1 MNTDRESPLPPETW
15 VPARRIAQAVLGPID
30 RFLRI
35 EVASGAILLGAA
47 VVALTWANS
56 PWHESYDSLWHT
68 PFSIGLGQWSIQG
81 SVHFWISDLLM
92 AIFFLVVGLEIK
104 REMFEGALS
113 GFKKA
118 ALPVAAA
125 LGGMV
130 VPAAIYFL
138 FNTGMPARNGWG
150 VPMATDIAFAV
161 GVMSLLGKRVP
172 VSLRVL
178 LLALAIID
186 DIGAILVIAVFYS
199 TQLEFAGLYYVAG
212 GLFGIVALYKM
223 GIRPG
228 FIYLVPGLVVWGGML
243 KLGVHPAIAGVMIG
257 FMTPVKSWFSREKFL
272 KVARDAIDEFDD
284 RSDRGLRG
292 HDLIEPLVKL
302 ARARREAV
310 SPSVRMEAALHPWVA
325 FVIMPL
331 FALANAGVNVRGIEF
346 GDSTSVAI
354 IAGVAGGL
362 VLGKPIGVLL
372 VSWIAVRLG
381 LCVLPAG
388 VNWRGLLVV
397 GAVAGIG
404 FTMSIFIGELAFQ
417 GDAAPLSEI
426 AKLGVLVGSAVA
438 AVGGLL
444 LGRFLL
450 QPEDVPKLRAMT
462 ASDVERST
470 GYWTTGH

>member
-1 MNTDRESPLPPETW
+1 MKDDRASTLPPETW
-15 VPARRIAQAVLGPID
+15 VPAGRVAQAVLRPIEG
-30 RFLRI
+30 FLRI
-35 EVASGAILLGAA
+35 QVASGAILLGAA

-56 PWHESYDSLWHT
+56 PWHESYESLWHT
-68 PFSIGLGQWSIQG
+68 PFSIGLGRWSIQG
-81 SVHFWISDLLM
+81 SLHFWINDLLM

-104 REMFEGALS
+104 REIFEGALS
-113 GFKKA
+113 GFRRA

-125 LGGMV
+125 IGGMV
-130 VPAAIYFL
+130 VPAAIYL
-138 FNTGMPARNGWG
+138 IFNTSMPARNGWA

-161 GVMSLLGKRVP
+161 GVLSLLGKRVP

-199 TQLEFAGLYYVAG
+199 AQLDWSALYYVAG
-212 GLFGIVALYKM
+212 GLFGIVALFKM

-228 FIYLVPGLVVWGGML
+228 FIYLVPSLVVWGGML
-243 KLGVHPAIAGVMIG
+243 KLGVHPTIAGVMIG
-257 FMTPVKSWFSREKFL
+257 FMMPVKSWFSREKFL

-292 HDLIEPLVKL
+292 HDLIEPLIKL

-331 FALANAGVNVRGIEF
+331 FALANAGVDVRGIEF
-346 GDSTSVAI
+346 GDSTSVAVF
-354 IAGVAGGL
+354 AGVVGGL
-362 VLGKPIGVLL
+362 ALGKPIGVLL

-397 GAVAGIG
+397 GGVAGIG
-404 FTMSIFIGELAFQ
+404 FTLAIFIGDLAFQ
-417 GDAAPLSEI
+417 GDTAQLSDI
-426 AKLGVLVGSAVA
+426 AKLGVLTGSAVA

-444 LGRFLL
+444 LGRFML
-450 QPEDVPKLRAMT
+450 QPEDVPKLRDMT
-462 ASDVERST
+462 ESDVERST
-470 GYWTTGH
+470 GY

>member
-1 MNTDRESPLPPETW
+1 MKDDRASTLPPETW
-15 VPARRIAQAVLGPID
+15 VPAGRIAQAVLRPIEG
-30 RFLRI
+30 FLRI
-35 EVASGAILLGAA
+35 QVASGAILLGAA

-56 PWHESYDSLWHT
+56 PWHESYESLWHT
-68 PFSIGLGQWSIQG
+68 PFSIGLGRWSIQG
-81 SVHFWISDLLM
+81 SLHFWINDFLM

-104 REMFEGALS
+104 REIFEGALS
-113 GFKKA
+113 GFRRA

-130 VPAAIYFL
+130 VPAAIYL
-138 FNTGMPARNGWG
+138 IFNTSMPARNGWA

-161 GVMSLLGKRVP
+161 GVLSLLGKRVP

-186 DIGAILVIAVFYS
+186 DIGAILVIAVFYAA
-199 TQLEFAGLYYVAG
+199 QLDWSALYYVAG
-212 GLFGIVALYKM
+212 GLFGIVALFKM

-228 FIYLVPGLVVWGGML
+228 FIYLVPSLVVWGGML
-243 KLGVHPAIAGVMIG
+243 KLGVHPTIAGVMIG
-257 FMTPVKSWFSREKFL
+257 FMMPVTSWFSREKFL
-272 KVARDAIDEFDD
+272 KVARDAVDEFDD

-292 HDLIEPLVKL
+292 HDLIEPLIKL

-331 FALANAGVNVRGIEF
+331 FALANAGVDVRGIEF
-346 GDSTSVAI
+346 GDSTSVAVF
-354 IAGVAGGL
+354 AGVVGGL
-362 VLGKPIGVLL
+362 ALGKPIGVLL

-397 GAVAGIG
+397 GGVAGIG
-404 FTMSIFIGELAFQ
+404 FTLAIFIGDLAFQ
-417 GDAAPLSEI
+417 GDAAQLSDI
-426 AKLGVLVGSAVA
+426 AKLGVLTGSAVA
-438 AVGGLL
+438 ALGGLL
-444 LGRFLL
+444 LGRFML
-450 QPEDVPKLRAMT
+450 QPEDVPKLRDMT
-462 ASDVERST
+462 ESDVE
-470 GYWTTGH
+470 

>member
-1 MNTDRESPLPPETW
+1 MKDDRASTLPPETW
-15 VPARRIAQAVLGPID
+15 VPAGRIAQAVLRPIEG
-30 RFLRI
+30 FLRI
-35 EVASGAILLGAA
+35 QVASGAILLGAA

-56 PWHESYDSLWHT
+56 PWHESYESLWHT
-68 PFSIGLGQWSIQG
+68 PFSIGLGRWSIQG
-81 SVHFWISDLLM
+81 SLHFWINDFLM

-104 REMFEGALS
+104 REIFEGALS
-113 GFKKA
+113 GFRRA

-130 VPAAIYFL
+130 VPAAIYL
-138 FNTGMPARNGWG
+138 IFNTSMPARNGWA

-161 GVMSLLGKRVP
+161 GVLSLLGKRVP

-186 DIGAILVIAVFYS
+186 DIGAILVIAVFYAA
-199 TQLEFAGLYYVAG
+199 QLDWSALYYVAG
-212 GLFGIVALYKM
+212 GLFGIVALFKM

-228 FIYLVPGLVVWGGML
+228 FIYLVPSLVVWGGML
-243 KLGVHPAIAGVMIG
+243 KLGVHPTIAGVMIG
-257 FMTPVKSWFSREKFL
+257 FMMPVTSWFSREKFL
-272 KVARDAIDEFDD
+272 KVARDAVDEFDD

-292 HDLIEPLVKL
+292 HDLIEPLIKL

-331 FALANAGVNVRGIEF
+331 FALANAGVDVRGIEF
-346 GDSTSVAI
+346 GDSTSVAVF
-354 IAGVAGGL
+354 AGVVGGL
-362 VLGKPIGVLL
+362 ALGKPIGVLL

-397 GAVAGIG
+397 GGVAGIG
-404 FTMSIFIGELAFQ
+404 FTLAIFIGDLAFQ
-417 GDAAPLSEI
+417 GDAAQLSDI
-426 AKLGVLVGSAVA
+426 AKLGVLTGSAVA

-444 LGRFLL
+444 LGRFML
-450 QPEDVPKLRAMT
+450 QPEDVPKLRDMT
-462 ASDVERST
+462 ESDVE
-470 GYWTTGH
+470 

>member
-1 MNTDRESPLPPETW
+1 MKDDRASTLPPETW
-15 VPARRIAQAVLGPID
+15 VPAGRVAQAVLRPIEG
-30 RFLRI
+30 FLRI
-35 EVASGAILLGAA
+35 QVASGAILLGAA

-56 PWHESYDSLWHT
+56 PWHESYESLWHT
-68 PFSIGLGQWSIQG
+68 PFSIGLGRWSIQG
-81 SVHFWISDLLM
+81 SLHFWINDLLM

-104 REMFEGALS
+104 REIFEGALS
-113 GFKKA
+113 GFRRA

-125 LGGMV
+125 IGGMV
-130 VPAAIYFL
+130 VPAAIYL
-138 FNTGMPARNGWG
+138 IFNTSMPARNGWA

-161 GVMSLLGKRVP
+161 GVLSLLGKRVP

-199 TQLEFAGLYYVAG
+199 AQLDWSALYYVAG
-212 GLFGIVALYKM
+212 GLFGIVALFKM

-228 FIYLVPGLVVWGGML
+228 FIYLVPSLVVWGGML
-243 KLGVHPAIAGVMIG
+243 KLGVHPTIAGVMIG
-257 FMTPVKSWFSREKFL
+257 FMMPVTSWFSREKFL

-331 FALANAGVNVRGIEF
+331 FALANAGVDVRGIEF
-346 GDSTSVAI
+346 GDSTSVAVF
-354 IAGVAGGL
+354 AGVVGGL
-362 VLGKPIGVLL
+362 ALGKPIGVLL

-397 GAVAGIG
+397 GGVAGIG
-404 FTMSIFIGELAFQ
+404 FTLAIFIGDLAFQ
-417 GDAAPLSEI
+417 GDTAQLSDI
-426 AKLGVLVGSAVA
+426 AKLGVLTGSAVA

-444 LGRFLL
+444 LGRFML
-450 QPEDVPKLRAMT
+450 QPEDVPKLRDMT
-462 ASDVERST
+462 ESDVERST
-470 GYWTTGH
+470 GY

>member
-1 MNTDRESPLPPETW
+1 MKDDRASTLPPETW
-15 VPARRIAQAVLGPID
+15 VPAGRVAQAVLRPIEG
-30 RFLRI
+30 FLRI
-35 EVASGAILLGAA
+35 QVASGAILLGAA

-56 PWHESYDSLWHT
+56 PWHESYESLWHT
-68 PFSIGLGQWSIQG
+68 PFSIGLGRWSIQG
-81 SVHFWISDLLM
+81 SLHFWINDLLM

-104 REMFEGALS
+104 REIFEGALS
-113 GFKKA
+113 GFRRA

-125 LGGMV
+125 IGGMV
-130 VPAAIYFL
+130 VPAAIYL
-138 FNTGMPARNGWG
+138 IFNTSMPARNGWA

-161 GVMSLLGKRVP
+161 GVLSLLGKRVP

-199 TQLEFAGLYYVAG
+199 AQLDWSALYYVAG
-212 GLFGIVALYKM
+212 GLFGIVALFKM

-228 FIYLVPGLVVWGGML
+228 FIYLVPSLVVWGGML
-243 KLGVHPAIAGVMIG
+243 KLGVHPTIAGVMIG
-257 FMTPVKSWFSREKFL
+257 FMMPVTSWFSREKFL

-331 FALANAGVNVRGIEF
+331 FALANAGVDVRGIEF
-346 GDSTSVAI
+346 GDSTSVAVF
-354 IAGVAGGL
+354 AGVVGGL
-362 VLGKPIGVLL
+362 ALGKPIGVLL

-397 GAVAGIG
+397 GGVAGIG
-404 FTMSIFIGELAFQ
+404 FTLAIFIGDLAFQ
-417 GDAAPLSEI
+417 GDAAQLSDI
-426 AKLGVLVGSAVA
+426 AKLGVLTGSAVA
-438 AVGGLL
+438 ALGGLL
-444 LGRFLL
+444 LGRFML
-450 QPEDVPKLRAMT
+450 QPEDVPKLRDMT
-462 ASDVERST
+462 ESDVERST
-470 GYWTTGH
+470 GY